1 MTHSEQTPIGVEFG
15 ASSTADEVLDGI
27 DMGGT
32 TAVVTGG
39 YSGLGL
45 ETTRSLARAGARVIV
60 PARRMDA
67 ALSAVGALSGVTVIP
82 MDLAD
87 LDSVRSAAER
97 VAAETERL
105 EPLITAPE

>member
-1 MTHSEQTPIGVEFG
+1 
-15 ASSTADEVLDGI
+15 
-27 DMGGT
+27 
-32 TAVVTGG
+32 
-39 YSGLGL
+39 
-45 ETTRSLARAGARVIV
+45 AGARVIV

-105 EPLITAPE
+105 ELLITAAGVMASPERRVGPGWESQFAINHLGHFALIPRLFPLL